1 MMYKKYIKAY
11 EILFFQGIIETI
23 LGVITLII
31 TTKIGKIDN
40 FFDFIRSLDG
50 KEIGIFIALIVNQFI
65 VYSIQI
71 TVIDIFSPFHV
82 FLINVLEE
90 FILFFFLIKK
100 HNSNLKLIITNII
113 CIIICLVLMLIFI
126 ELIELNFCGLSYMT
140 KKNID
145 LRARLDSEIN
155 INDLDKKVNYEG
167 YSLTFKNDRISNLT
181 DENELFPM
189 EKDCNGVS
197 TENNE

>member
-1 MMYKKYIKAY
+1 
-11 EILFFQGIIETI
+11 
-23 LGVITLII
+23 
-31 TTKIGKIDN
+31 
-40 FFDFIRSLDG
+40 
-50 KEIGIFIALIVNQFI
+50 
-65 VYSIQI
+65 
-71 TVIDIFSPFHV
+71 
-82 FLINVLEE
+82 
-90 FILFFFLIKK
+90 
-100 HNSNLKLIITNII
+100 
-113 CIIICLVLMLIFI
+113 
-126 ELIELNFCGLSYMT
+126 MT